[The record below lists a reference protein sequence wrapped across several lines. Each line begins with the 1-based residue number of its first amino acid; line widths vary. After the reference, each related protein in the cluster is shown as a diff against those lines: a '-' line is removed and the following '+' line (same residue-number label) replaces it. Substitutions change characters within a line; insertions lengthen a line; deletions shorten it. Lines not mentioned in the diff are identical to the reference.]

1 MVFRVNRPVPPPSLI
16 PLPPT
21 PFPLRLV
28 IAGWLGA
35 FEVDNFVGELVEE
48 LGVVEER
55 VDTVER
61 DLGCVGGLVGGRGRR
76 IVAHT
81 LDDRRNEGEHHV
93 QLVAHDVEDY
103 RGSMQRM

>member
-48 LGVVEER
+48 LAVVLVIFETLGRFEDPLTR
-55 VDTVER
+55 KADAFF
-61 DLGCVGGLVGGRGRR
+61 DLWIDGCGGR
-76 IVAHT
+76 
-81 LDDRRNEGEHHV
+81 
-93 QLVAHDVEDY
+93 
-103 RGSMQRM
+103 